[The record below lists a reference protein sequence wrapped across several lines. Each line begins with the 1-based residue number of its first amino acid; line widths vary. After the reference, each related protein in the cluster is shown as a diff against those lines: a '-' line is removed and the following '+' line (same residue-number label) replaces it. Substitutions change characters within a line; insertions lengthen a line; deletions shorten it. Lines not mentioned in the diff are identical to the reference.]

1 MKKRKEEFSN
11 SITKYSSVNASK
23 DNLKEKKYRTRFEF
37 LYENSSIHDK
47 KLDLIRAKSY
57 FKIKERTIPVIN
69 PKSKNLKRPQG
80 LFYKRL
86 YKSDNDLS
94 IELSKSKSY
103 NQEKNKLKSE
113 NVKKLS
119 KDGKIDKK
127 CNNISHESQDSK
139 GEKKIN
145 DEDSL
150 YISDNKIKNNE
161 YKKYYKN
168 SNIKSRNAT
177 FLFKPKINNKSKL
190 IANRMKT
197 TSTERLFEL
206 SSKEK
211 ENLKTLFQKRKMEK
225 EKKLNLKKE
234 RKLHR
239 LFNYTYKPNVKNTK
253 SKWADKLYER
263 GINFIKKR
271 EEEIKN
277 EKLLNEK
284 EYLQYSFT
292 PMINHNYSYSFLNGT
307 NDIINNQF
315 NIKKHPNILYK
326 NNYFNRTNISCSKM
340 NNTSFYERSINWKK
354 LLEKKKEEMR
364 KKLSNN
370 TSITLDEKTL
380 NKQSNSEIMATD
392 VSFIRNNFIEYETFL
407 DRYNY
412 QIIKRNLDK
421 INYRKIN
428 VPPKQIYAKKL
439 VIEYVSECDSNCS
452 TNAGTV
458 KYYCNKRPINE
469 IYKNRDE
476 LKINDFFQ
484 DDFKLDTKNF
494 LNYDNKYVHNTTRI
508 KTIKTYRKVPKQKIK
523 NYTNN
528 LSFFN
533 AVNNL
538 INKIE

>member
-190 IANRMKT
+190 IANRM
-197 TSTERLFEL
+197 
-206 SSKEK
+206 
-211 ENLKTLFQKRKMEK
+211 
-225 EKKLNLKKE
+225 
-234 RKLHR
+234 
-239 LFNYTYKPNVKNTK
+239 
-253 SKWADKLYER
+253 
-263 GINFIKKR
+263 
-271 EEEIKN
+271 
-277 EKLLNEK
+277 
-284 EYLQYSFT
+284 
-292 PMINHNYSYSFLNGT
+292 
-307 NDIINNQF
+307 
-315 NIKKHPNILYK
+315 
-326 NNYFNRTNISCSKM
+326 
-340 NNTSFYERSINWKK
+340 
-354 LLEKKKEEMR
+354 
-364 KKLSNN
+364 
-370 TSITLDEKTL
+370 
-380 NKQSNSEIMATD
+380 
-392 VSFIRNNFIEYETFL
+392 
-407 DRYNY
+407 
-412 QIIKRNLDK
+412 
-421 INYRKIN
+421 
-428 VPPKQIYAKKL
+428 
-439 VIEYVSECDSNCS
+439 
-452 TNAGTV
+452 
-458 KYYCNKRPINE
+458 
-469 IYKNRDE
+469 
-476 LKINDFFQ
+476 
-484 DDFKLDTKNF
+484 
-494 LNYDNKYVHNTTRI
+494 
-508 KTIKTYRKVPKQKIK
+508 
-523 NYTNN
+523 
-528 LSFFN
+528 
-533 AVNNL
+533 
-538 INKIE
+538 